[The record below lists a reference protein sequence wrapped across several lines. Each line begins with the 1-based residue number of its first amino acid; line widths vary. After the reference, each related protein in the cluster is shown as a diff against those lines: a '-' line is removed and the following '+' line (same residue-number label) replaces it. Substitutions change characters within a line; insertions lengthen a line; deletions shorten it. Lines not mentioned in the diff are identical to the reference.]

1 MFGQCKLLV
10 VEVLIDHPFHFEGR
24 EPGQKK
30 RTRQEDEEENRH
42 NKEATFS
49 GKVFEVLLQKLFLN
63 LWSVFVGLSR
73 LSFRYNEPS

>member
-24 EPGQKK
+24 EPAQKK

-49 GKVFEVLLQKLFLN
+49 GKVFEVLFQ
-63 LWSVFVGLSR
+63 GL
-73 LSFRYNEPS
+73 LLEVLGV